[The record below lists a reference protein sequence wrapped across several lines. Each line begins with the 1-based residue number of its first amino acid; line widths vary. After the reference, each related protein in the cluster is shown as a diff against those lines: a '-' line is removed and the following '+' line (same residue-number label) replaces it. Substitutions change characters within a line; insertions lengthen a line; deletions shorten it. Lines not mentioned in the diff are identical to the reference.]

1 MTSLNHFGSLQDVTV
16 CASTGVAAIHVNGCT
31 FHSFL
36 GCGHGSEEQWK
47 KAKVAKS
54 KKQVSWVEGSKKGV
68 GKYTTNKMCNLRF
81 VCATFVCVPFP
92 GSPSLEKDRCS
103 DSG

>member
-1 MTSLNHFGSLQDVTV
+1 MHMCLQDVTV

-68 GKYTTNKMCNLRF
+68 GKYTHGHQDVQPTFCLCNFRVCSLSRF
-81 VCATFVCVPFP
+81 AVA
-92 GSPSLEKDRCS
+92 
-103 DSG
+103 

>member
-1 MTSLNHFGSLQDVTV
+1 MTSFDPCLVHTCLQAVAV

-54 KKQVSWVEGSKKGV
+54 NRKVSWVEGSFKRAWEN
-68 GKYTTNKMCNLRF
+68 THTQTNSHQD
-81 VCATFVCVPFP
+81 VPPTFC
-92 GSPSLEKDRCS
+92 L
-103 DSG
+103 